1 MNFEEYAK
9 QFKVVEGGFQEEA
22 WTVNVWKKGCTDS
35 VYYKASCWN
44 EEVSEGAVTGIGDTL
59 EEAVLDALEISY
71 DFDHDFQENLM
82 NFKNTY
88 ITLKDSDQ
96 TVERIKE
103 IAEKYSEAS
112 GYELE
117 DYLKGESV
125 MSYHWE
131 IITIAEG
138 VIQVCYKGT
147 FEKFN
152 TDIEI
157 TEQDLDSY
165 LAEVGESSKESVEHI
180 KEIAERYSGL
190 PVEAPPKDSIGS
202 LAEKLYTTLP
212 PSNITISVNG
222 NGHILIHGDKIPTV
236 DATKLAAE
244 DITKAYE
251 ALVMLEGLFV
261 EGE

>member
-1 MNFEEYAK
+1 
-9 QFKVVEGGFQEEA
+9 
-22 WTVNVWKKGCTDS
+22 
-35 VYYKASCWN
+35 
-44 EEVSEGAVTGIGDTL
+44 
-59 EEAVLDALEISY
+59 
-71 DFDHDFQENLM
+71 M

-88 ITLKDSDQ
+88 ITLKDSDK

-103 IAEKYSEAS
+103 IAKKYSEAS

-117 DYLKGESV
+117 DYLKEYDS
-125 MSYHWE
+125 
-131 IITIAEG
+131 
-138 VIQVCYKGT
+138 
-147 FEKFN
+147 
-152 TDIEI
+152 TDSPDWDYLLVTHVGMVAVSTRSFMTVTEEI
-157 TEQDLDSY
+157 TEQDLDNY
-165 LAEVGESSKESVEHI
+165 LAEVGDSVE
-180 KEIAERYSGL
+180 
-190 PVEAPPKDSIGS
+190 DSIGS